1 MMNSDKFSI
10 SLMCNIFNISRASFY
25 HYFYYSDNDK
35 KNNKKAKLLIRI
47 AQIYYDSKK
56 TYGAPRI
63 KAVLCKEDHKISIK
77 TVSKYMNLLGLK
89 SIVYLNHPKSKNKL
103 SDEEKSLI
111 INRIKDLNI
120 IRPNQVWT
128 TDITYIKTTEEGFV
142 YLSSIIDLYSR
153 KVIAWNIDR
162 NMKKE
167 LVIKTLEMA
176 LKNRNF
182 PIGVIIHSDKGS
194 QYRSHAFR
202 KKVVDYECLFSYT
215 SLKHSCDENANQ
227 ESFHATLK
235 KEWLHRKSFNTL
247 NDVKSAVFEFI
258 EGFYNNKRIHSSLGY
273 LSPIQ
278 FEFQYFY
285 KIPLLPL
292 SNPLT

>member
-10 SLMCNIFNISRASFY
+10 SLMCNVFNISRASFY
-25 HYFYYSDNDK
+25 HYFYYSDNDE

-63 KAVLCKEDHKISIK
+63 KAVLCKEGHKISIK

-202 KKVVDYECLFSYT
+202 KKLLIMSV
-215 SLKHSCDENANQ
+215 
-227 ESFHATLK
+227 
-235 KEWLHRKSFNTL
+235 
-247 NDVKSAVFEFI
+247 
-258 EGFYNNKRIHSSLGY
+258 Y
-273 LSPIQ
+273 LVI
-278 FEFQYFY
+278 
-285 KIPLLPL
+285 LL
-292 SNPLT
+292 